1 MTPRQGM
8 MVVTFMDGQLFA
20 EAAENNSKH
29 RPAITSSPTEARET
43 DSKWKVAG
51 FVTRRMTAITLAI
64 FAAAALRER
73 DRVVVVWKTIHYLM
87 GLPYYMY
94 T

>member
-1 MTPRQGM
+1 M
-8 MVVTFMDGQLFA
+8 
-20 EAAENNSKH
+20 
-29 RPAITSSPTEARET
+29 
-43 DSKWKVAG
+43 WKVAG
-51 FVTRRMTAITLAI
+51 FVTRRMTSRRHPSNSRVT
-64 FAAAALRER
+64 AANLR